1 MIYHTNSSLPRR
13 SIISNLCL
21 VLFFSCCTQNAL
33 CQQQKK
39 MNSIYGGYISEVP
52 EPSINYD
59 HVFSHGAVFTKSYR
73 IGLSVYNNYLALPL
87 GVQFFTGK
95 EAHHFEMSL
104 TFQPYVEKYDQLFAG
119 NNLSD
124 KKMNIMTG
132 VGYRYQKST
141 AGFFGKII
149 IGPMLLLDPASDN
162 FWRMEPSIKGGI
174 SIGAGYSF

>member
-1 MIYHTNSSLPRR
+1 MTYFINSHLLKRTIAGSLT
-13 SIISNLCL
+13 LT
-21 VLFFSCCTQNAL
+21 LFFICCTQDGI

-39 MNSIYGGYISEVP
+39 WNSIYGGYISEVP

-59 HVFSHGAVFTKSYR
+59 HVFSYGKVFTKSYR
-73 IGLSVYNNYLALPL
+73 IGLSIYNDYLALPL

-95 EAHHFEMSL
+95 QAHHFEMSL
-104 TFQPYVEKYDQLFAG
+104 TLQPYVEKYKQLFTG

-132 VGYRYQKST
+132 VGYRYQQTT

-162 FWRMEPSIKGGI
+162 FWRMEPSVKGGV